1 MRLVLISIQ
10 VFGQTAIHIAAAF
23 GHLDIVKLLTERGA
37 NLDLGDKHGRTP
49 FFLACSN
56 GNIETARFL
65 LQKMTETERKSINA
79 AMTDGRT
86 PLSKAAGRGHVEVVK
101 MLLEK
106 VEAASGVNV
115 QETAQRRTALHW
127 AAYNGR
133 TEVVDVLLQKSA
145 NATIEDAKGKTALA
159 LCGQGWAKDKSG
171 DRIPIIIALID
182 HDRET
187 AATDTQLMA
196 TAAIRGSTKVI
207 ERLLDARAHP
217 SKQDE
222 HGWTPLQLAKQYG
235 NTDAANLLAKRGA
248 EVGSRPTRWST
259 ENEKIKV
266 SEDGCELEYVGERE
280 YFSMISI
287 R

>member
-1 MRLVLISIQ
+1 MLIPTQ
-10 VFGQTAIHIAAAF
+10 KFGQTAVHIAATF
-23 GHLDIVKLLTERGA
+23 GHLDIVRLLTERGA

-56 GNIETARFL
+56 GNLETAQFL
-65 LQKMTETERKSINA
+65 LQKMTKTERNSINT

-101 MLLEK
+101 MLLEN
-106 VEAASGVNV
+106 VESASGVNV
-115 QETAQRRTALHW
+115 QQTALKRTALHW

-133 TEVVDVLLQKSA
+133 TDVVDVLLQKGA
-145 NATIEDAKGKTALA
+145 DAKIEDAEGKTALA

-171 DRIPIIIALID
+171 DRVPILIALID

-187 AATDTQLMA
+187 AAKDTQLMA
-196 TAAIRGSTKVI
+196 TSAIKGSTRVI
-207 ERLLDARAHP
+207 ERLLDAKAHP

-248 EVGSRPTRWST
+248 EVGSRPTRWHT

-266 SEDGCELEYVGERE
+266 SEDGCILEYVGERE
-280 YFSMISI
+280 YFL
-287 R
+287 